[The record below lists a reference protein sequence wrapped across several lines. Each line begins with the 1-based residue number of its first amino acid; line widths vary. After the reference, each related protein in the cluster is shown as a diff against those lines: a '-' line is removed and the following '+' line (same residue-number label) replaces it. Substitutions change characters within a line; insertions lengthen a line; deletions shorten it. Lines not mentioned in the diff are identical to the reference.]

1 MGLEF
6 FRNPGKFYRGN
17 LHTHSWN
24 SDGLLSPETVC
35 KKYKDEGYDFISLTD
50 HFVGLYNYPITKTE
64 KFRSENFSTMLGA
77 EVHSGSMENGEIW
90 HILAVGLPENFKPP
104 NCPSFLPVDDQE
116 SAVELAKRC
125 KEAGAFISIAHPQ
138 WSGMSFNDAVS
149 LASLAD
155 SVEIYNHGC
164 AVDCDRPDG
173 THMLDLL
180 SSSGFRL
187 NAIATDDAHFKTR
200 DFFGGWVYVKAK
212 KNDPNHLLSALKNG
226 DYYSSSGPLIKNVEF
241 NEKFIEITCS
251 EAQKVIALGHGSA
264 SNSIQG
270 ENLTSCRINLEMFFN
285 SKWIRIVVIDK
296 NSKKAW
302 TNPIWI
308 QK

>member
-1 MGLEF
+1 M
-6 FRNPGKFYRGN
+6 
-17 LHTHSWN
+17 
-24 SDGLLSPETVC
+24 
-35 KKYKDEGYDFISLTD
+35 
-50 HFVGLYNYPITKTE
+50 
-64 KFRSENFSTMLGA
+64 
-77 EVHSGSMENGEIW
+77 
-90 HILAVGLPENFKPP
+90 
-104 NCPSFLPVDDQE
+104 
-116 SAVELAKRC
+116 
-125 KEAGAFISIAHPQ
+125 
-138 WSGMSFNDAVS
+138 
-149 LASLAD
+149 
-155 SVEIYNHGC
+155 
-164 AVDCDRPDG
+164 
-173 THMLDLL
+173 
-180 SSSGFRL
+180 
-187 NAIATDDAHFKTR
+187 
-200 DFFGGWVYVKAK
+200 
-212 KNDPNHLLSALKNG
+212 LSALKNG